1 MKKTLFATALLASAV
16 SAGAA
21 GFVELAVDNS
31 RATPA
36 ANNNTAQVI
45 RAGKDVAG
53 LSLGVQVKTMTIDA
67 GGLKNDVQ
75 LTVGKQLGAFKPFV
89 GVGHD
94 NGTNGALGKDF
105 DYGLVGFSTGARIG
119 GLNVGGVVKSRVNFE
134 NNRPKQTVV
143 GVAVGYPLNKD
154 FEARANFGQSFQD
167 IKEKT
172 AGVSLV
178 AKF

>member
-1 MKKTLFATALLASAV
+1 MKKTLLATALLASAV
-16 SAGAA
+16 SASAA

-31 RATPA
+31 HAEPKA
-36 ANNNTAQVI
+36 FNNTAQVI
-45 RAGKDVAG
+45 RAGKDYAG
-53 LSLGVQVKTMTIDA
+53 LSLGVQVKTMTINT

-94 NGTNGALGKDF
+94 NGTNGMVGKDF
-105 DYGLVGFSTGARIG
+105 DYGIVGVSAGTRVA
-119 GLNVGGVVKSRVNFE
+119 GLNVGGMVKSRVNFE
-134 NNRPKQTVV
+134 SNKPKQTVV

-154 FEARANFGQSFQD
+154 FEVRANLGQSFQD

-172 AGVSLV
+172 IGLSLV

>member
-16 SAGAA
+16 SASAA
-21 GFVELAVDNS
+21 GFVELAVDTS
-31 RATPA
+31 HATPA
-36 ANNNTAQVI
+36 AYNNTAQVI
-45 RAGKDVAG
+45 RAGKDFAG
-53 LSLGVQVKTMTIDA
+53 LSLGVQVKTMTINA

-75 LTVGKQLGAFKPFV
+75 LTVGKQVGAFKPFV

-94 NGTNGALGKDF
+94 NATNGMVGKDF
-105 DYGLVGFSTGARIG
+105 DYGIVGVSTGTRVGAF
-119 GLNVGGVVKSRVNFE
+119 NVGGVIKTRANFE
-134 NNRPKQTVV
+134 TNKPKQTVV

-154 FEARANFGQSFQD
+154 FEVRANFGQSFQD